1 MGSYRGRLLL
11 SVPGLTAGLISIP
24 AYAATDENPAA
35 PAATAATAAGAIAGQ
50 ATTAADQSGQDSTD
64 QKDKAAKEVIVTGI
78 RASIIKG
85 LNNKRE
91 NTQIIESVVAEDI
104 GKLPD
109 NNVADALQRV
119 TGVQV
124 TNRTGGEA
132 TAVYIRGFPDFTTLW
147 NGRAIF
153 TADSR
158 QFAVQ
163 DIPAN
168 LVSRIDVYKTRSA
181 EQIPT
186 GIGGEISVFT
196 HRPFDFK
203 GFTLSVEGRGIYNE
217 TADKV
222 NPNVSALISDRWTT
236 NAGEIGVLVN
246 VSYYRN
252 RYRDQSITAGALVPF
267 ATADNPPLGAYPA
280 AGSCPG
286 NWTPLERIFNGDCR
300 APGQLLWQPGLNEGL
315 PETPGSTLTINGK
328 QYPYLLSRDAVFADD
343 VYGDRK
349 RPAVNAALQWA
360 PNSSSTY
367 TAEFFWDGFR
377 QSSFSDLHFSFVDW
391 WGDLGPDPASTIELY
406 PGTNIVKSRS
416 RVGSVYGFNSGD
428 LTTSKTDSFVYAL
441 NGDWHIGD
449 HFHLVSDLSYQ
460 KSKFT
465 SQFFAMRVDRVARGI
480 AVDFNTGSGIPGW
493 DFLVDDGTGNLVAG
507 GDALLT
513 DPSTWNTAQLYDNA
527 NYSRGDAKTWTT
539 DGTYTFDGGFIRD
552 LKGGF
557 RYDDRGAQDGYRTQS
572 TCCGLGISLA
582 GLPAGATFINSDFF
596 QGRADVP
603 SSWAGANPYWLLAHA
618 DEIRQMYND
627 TGNPGNQLL
636 LSDQL
641 SNIRTFTVDEK
652 TAEGY
657 LVGDFEASIAGRPL
671 KIQAGARLLHV
682 STDMNFHNRL
692 TNEDATA
699 SKSVTSALPDAMI
712 RYDVTP
718 QVTLRASYGET
729 LRRPN
734 FADLDPNYNLT
745 GDLTG
750 VGYGTG
756 SGGNP
761 DLKPTTSK
769 NYDLGVE
776 WYFSRNSA
784 LYGTWFRRDI
794 KGLVVTLAHQ
804 VTIANSGQNTSN
816 FVITQPVNASN
827 GTLKGFELGY
837 VFFPRLPGFLNG
849 LGSQGSFTWLTSS
862 QNIPDTNSAGD
873 IIGQERSPF
882 FFVSKFSYNITL
894 AYDHG
899 PLGARLSWVWRSRE
913 LHNYEAR
920 IFANPIGVWYA
931 PEKSL
936 DFQLSYDFSKQLAIT
951 ADATNLTNEIGHSY
965 YQFGSGGSPTVS
977 NFGSWIY
984 GRTFA
989 LGARF
994 KFD

>member
-1 MGSYRGRLLL
+1 MLLWSASAAVL
-11 SVPGLTAGLISIP
+11 VASAP
-24 AYAATDENPAA
+24 AYAQDHKTHSEAVITAE
-35 PAATAATAAGAIAGQ
+35 AATAAAQ
-50 ATTAADQSGQDSTD
+50 PTTAADENTD
-64 QKDKAAKEVIVTGI
+64 QNGDQKNKNQNAIVVTGV

-85 LNNKRE
+85 LNNKRQ
-91 NTQIIESVVAEDI
+91 NSQIIESIVAEDI

-109 NNVADALQRV
+109 NNVVDALQRV

-147 NGRAIF
+147 NGRAVF

-158 QFAVQ
+158 QFAIQ

-168 LVSRIDVYKTRSA
+168 LVSRLDVYKTRSA

-203 GFTLSVEGRGIYNE
+203 GFTFSATARGEYNE
-217 TADKV
+217 TAKKV

-236 NAGEIGVLVN
+236 DMGDIGLLVN
-246 VSYYRN
+246 VSYFRN
-252 RYRDQSITAGALVPF
+252 QYRDQSVTAGALVPF
-267 ATADNPPLGAYPA
+267 ATADNPPQGAYPA
-280 AGSCPG
+280 AGACPG

-300 APGQLLWQPGLNEGL
+300 APGQLLWQPGLNQGL

-328 QYPYLLSRDAVFADD
+328 QYPYYLSRDAVFADD

-349 RPAVNAALQWA
+349 RPAVNAALQWS
-360 PNSSSTY
+360 PNDSSTY

-391 WGDLGPDPASTIELY
+391 WGDLGANPGSTITLY
-406 PGTNIVKSRS
+406 PGTNIIKSRS
-416 RVGSVYGFNSGD
+416 RVGYVYGFNSGD
-428 LTTSKTDSFVYAL
+428 LTTSRTDSFVYAL
-441 NGDWHIGD
+441 NGDWHFGS

-460 KSKFT
+460 NSKYQ
-465 SQFFAMRVDRVARGI
+465 SQFLAMRVDRVARGI
-480 AVDFNTGSGIPGW
+480 AVDFNTGDGIPGW
-493 DFLVDDGTGNLVAG
+493 QFLTQDSSGNLVPG
-507 GDALLT
+507 GNALLT
-513 DPSTWNTAQLYDNA
+513 DPKTWNVAQLYDNA
-527 NYSRGDAKTWTT
+527 NYSNGDAKTWTT
-539 DGTYTFDGGFIRD
+539 DGTYTFDNGFIKD

-557 RYDDRGAQDGYRTQS
+557 RYDDRGSEDGYRTQS

-582 GLPAGATFINSDFF
+582 GLPAGATFVNSDFF
-596 QGRADVP
+596 QGRANVP
-603 SSWAGANPYWLLAHA
+603 STWANADPFYLISHA
-618 DEIRQMYND
+618 DQIRQMYNA
-627 TGNPGNQLL
+627 TGIPGNQLL
-636 LSDQL
+636 LSNHL
-641 SNIRTFTVDEK
+641 SMTRTFTVDEK

-657 LVGDFEASIAGRPL
+657 LVGDFEADIANRPL
-671 KIQAGARLLHV
+671 KIQAGVRYVHV
-682 STDMNFHNRL
+682 NTDMNFHNRL
-692 TNEDATA
+692 TNTDATA
-699 SKSVTSALPDAMI
+699 SKSVASWLPDAML
-712 RYDVTP
+712 RYDITP
-718 QVTLRASYGET
+718 QLTFRAAYGQT

-734 FADLDPNYNLT
+734 FADLDPNFNLT

-769 NYDLGVE
+769 NYDVSVE

-794 KGLVVTLAHQ
+794 KGLVVSLAHQ
-804 VTIANSGQNTSN
+804 VTIPNSGQNTN
-816 FVITQPVNASN
+816 TFVVTQPVNASN

-837 VFFPRLPGFLNG
+837 VLFPRLPGILNG
-849 LGSQGSFTWLTSS
+849 LGSQGSFTWLTSK

-873 IIGQERSPF
+873 IIGQESSPF
-882 FFVSKFSYNITL
+882 FFVSKFSYNVTL

-899 PLGARLSWVWRSRE
+899 PLGMRLSYVWRSKE

-920 IFANPIGVWYA
+920 IFANPIGVWYT

-936 DFQLSYDFSKQLAIT
+936 DFELTYDVNKRLAIT
-951 ADATNLTNEIGHSY
+951 AAATNITNEIGHSY
-965 YQFGSGGSPTVS
+965 YQFGNAGSPTVS

-994 KFD
+994 KID